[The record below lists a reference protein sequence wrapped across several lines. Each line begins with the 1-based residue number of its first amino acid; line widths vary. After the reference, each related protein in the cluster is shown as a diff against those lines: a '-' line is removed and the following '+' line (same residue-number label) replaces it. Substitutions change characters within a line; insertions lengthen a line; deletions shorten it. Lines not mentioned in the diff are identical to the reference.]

1 MDISTAW
8 PKSDIHTWI
17 YPWIYPWQAWDVP
30 HTDPIYPGHGNRRN
44 SRTFGCMVR
53 VGFQSGQTSL
63 LQWSDK
69 KSKLLPSDTFPGL
82 KLCQNCF
89 CGSPPSLDELT
100 ALRQTP
106 SLVGCGGEDRFAVE
120 RKGKKRE
127 FEWINRKVRRT
138 LNSICGVPR
147 LLNLGYAT
155 GCLSVAYKTLCG
167 LGTTVW
173 GW

>member
-69 KSKLLPSDTFPGL
+69 KIKIVTIRHVSWAQVMSKLLLRLPPVSGRAYST
-82 KLCQNCF
+82 
-89 CGSPPSLDELT
+89 SPNAQFSWMWRRGP
-100 ALRQTP
+100 LR
-106 SLVGCGGEDRFAVE
+106 GGEE
-120 RKGKKRE
+120 RKEKGI
-127 FEWINRKVRRT
+127 WM
-138 LNSICGVPR
+138 
-147 LLNLGYAT
+147 
-155 GCLSVAYKTLCG
+155 
-167 LGTTVW
+167 
-173 GW
+173 